1 VTEAGGR
8 RRGRGPRLLYWFRT
22 PPGVRVGRT
31 PIDDEAMRLLERQH
45 PDLAFDWPR
54 LLKESGAE
62 SMRREREP
70 RERDRDRDR
79 RERREPRPARPRPA
93 ETSAAAAPPMADSD
107 DVQALAEAAELRAAE
122 HADAVAADV
131 ETMADG
137 AAAAVESEPPP
148 DRLYVQAEQSER
160 AEAEDD
166 ERRPGVDPPAALAR
180 LGAEG
185 LARLRARYL
194 DILSRIAERTTDEE
208 ERARLSATAE
218 RLNPD
223 GWRNADEVAAALEQY
238 ESVFESLRTVVG
250 RRPPRRG

>member
-1 VTEAGGR
+1 
-8 RRGRGPRLLYWFRT
+8 
-22 PPGVRVGRT
+22 
-31 PIDDEAMRLLERQH
+31 
-45 PDLAFDWPR
+45 
-54 LLKESGAE
+54 
-62 SMRREREP
+62 
-70 RERDRDRDR
+70 
-79 RERREPRPARPRPA
+79 
-93 ETSAAAAPPMADSD
+93 MADSD

-160 AEAEDD
+160 AEAEHD
-166 ERRPGVDPPAALAR
+166 ERRPAVDPPAVAR

-223 GWRNADEVAAALEQY
+223 GWGNADEVAAALEQY

>member
-1 VTEAGGR
+1 
-8 RRGRGPRLLYWFRT
+8 
-22 PPGVRVGRT
+22 
-31 PIDDEAMRLLERQH
+31 MSLLERQH

-62 SMRREREP
+62 SMRRDREP

-79 RERREPRPARPRPA
+79 RERREPRPARARPA
-93 ETSAAAAPPMADSD
+93 ETSAAAAPPMAASE

-122 HADAVAADV
+122 HADAVAAEV

-137 AAAAVESEPPP
+137 AAAGVESEPPQRN
-148 DRLYVQAEQSER
+148 RLDVQAEQSER
-160 AEAEDD
+160 ADD
-166 ERRPGVDPPAALAR
+166 ERRPGADPPAALAR

-185 LARLRARYL
+185 LARLRARYI
-194 DILSRIAERTTDEE
+194 DVVGRIAERTTDEE
-208 ERARLSATAE
+208 ERARLSAAAE

-223 GWRNADEVAAALEQY
+223 GWSTADEVTAALEQY

-250 RRPPRRG
+250 RRPPRRV